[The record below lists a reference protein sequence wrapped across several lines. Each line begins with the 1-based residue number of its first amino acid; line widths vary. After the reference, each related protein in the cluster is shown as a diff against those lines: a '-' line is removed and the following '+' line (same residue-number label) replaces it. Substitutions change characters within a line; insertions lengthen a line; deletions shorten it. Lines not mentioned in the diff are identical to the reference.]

1 MAVKATVFKVQL
13 NVADMDRGYYAD
25 HSLTLAQHPSETN
38 VRMMVRLLAFALNA
52 SETLAFTKGLS
63 SEEDEPEL
71 WDQSLSGE
79 VNLWVEFGQPD
90 EKWLRK
96 ACGRSKKVQ
105 LYCYGGRSTAVWWQQ
120 QAGNLQ
126 RYQNLAVWEF
136 AEAEVQQL
144 AALVN
149 RSMELQCTI
158 TEGQVWLSDQQ
169 HNVHLVPLNLKE

>member
-1 MAVKATVFKVQL
+1 MALKATVFKVQL
-13 NVADMDRGYYAD
+13 NIADMDRGYYAD

-52 SETLAFTKGLS
+52 TDSLAFTKGLS

-71 WDQSLSGE
+71 WDRSLSGE
-79 VNLWVEFGQPD
+79 INLWVEFGQPD

-96 ACGRSKKVQ
+96 SCGRSKQVR

-120 QAGNLQ
+120 QAANLQ

-144 AALVN
+144 AAMVQ

-169 HNVHLVPLNLKE
+169 HNVHLQPICLKA